1 MCRRQKPAVYGG
13 VQMKNILNYQSSE
26 YDCGPTTLI
35 NAIRYLF
42 ERDEIAPELLKAIS
56 LYTLDS
62 YNAEGESGK
71 SGTSRMAMQFLA
83 SWMNQYGASKHFP
96 IHAWFLE
103 ENQVYISSHSEIV
116 SCLQQGGVVI
126 IRVWLEE
133 DAHYVLLTQALG
145 EGEEIGLFDPY
156 YTDFAEEDYIP
167 EEHGFRVVEDQPW
180 KMNRIVKAEIMN
192 SREKISYGM
201 GEKGARE
208 AMLLFNTRTQLTP
221 EKTIEY
227 MI

>member
-1 MCRRQKPAVYGG
+1 
-13 VQMKNILNYQSSE
+13 MKNILNYQSSE

-35 NAIRYLF
+35 NAVRFLF
-42 ERDEIAPELLKAIS
+42 ERDEIAPELLKSIA

-96 IHAWFLE
+96 IHARFLE
-103 ENQVYISSHSEIV
+103 ENQVYIGPHSEIV
-116 SCLQQGGVVI
+116 SCLQQRGVAIV
-126 IRVWLEE
+126 RVWLDG
-133 DAHYVLLTQALG
+133 DAHYVLLTEAFD
-145 EGEEIGLFDPY
+145 EGREIGLFDPY
-156 YTDFAEEDYIP
+156 YVDFAKESYAP
-167 EEHGFRVVEDQPW
+167 EEHGFREVKDEPW
-180 KMNRIVKAEIMN
+180 RMNRIVKADVMN
-192 SREKISYGM
+192 SRENISYGM
-201 GEKGARE
+201 GEKDMRE
-208 AMLLFNTRTQLTP
+208 AMLLFNTNTQLTP